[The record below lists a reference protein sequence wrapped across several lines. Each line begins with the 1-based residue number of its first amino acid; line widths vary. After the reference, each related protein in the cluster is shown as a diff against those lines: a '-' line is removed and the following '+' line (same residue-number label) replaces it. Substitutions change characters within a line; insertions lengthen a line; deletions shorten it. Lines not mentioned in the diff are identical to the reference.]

1 MKNLMLFVLAAAL
14 SLSGAEVR
22 FPRQLLP
29 RSNEIVIGD
38 THISVT
44 RDTSVPSGWAVNA
57 SNGTETRKL
66 PLNLGWVNRILFPGV
81 ILEMRNW
88 NVSRNESWNI
98 MAETIGEFEVREL
111 TPAEV
116 LKPGTAGVRKE
127 KRRPGE
133 VLILSNGMITLE
145 VFPAV
150 NGIVPC
156 IRTEVTGSSLAHVG
170 NLNRDLSLKDF
181 TGVGFIELFD
191 SYGNTP
197 MAALNWTFENG
208 ILNLSGKSGAGKDLT
223 LHRKMQLADHSFLF
237 RIASGV
243 TGTGKLPVVKHRPE
257 IRLPGNFGVNAL
269 SMFLPENGRLYPRN
283 VQSGTFTLN
292 GNAYALGD
300 KETGLMLGVFYRN
313 ASKLYLF
320 VADGYMTLEAAGIIP
335 KGQAVPPLTA
345 SYFFVHGLSRAD
357 FIGEGLLLAV
367 PEKTPVGMIGNKLPL
382 EFILG
387 NAVPLNDAVLQLDIL
402 DGKGY
407 VRSSQKEKLPV
418 AAPGFASKIAVAAAV
433 EKLKA
438 GHYTVEVSVK
448 ESGKLCLI
456 GMFPIQILFK
466 EDLRK
471 AKDFLNVL
479 DRRIDAV
486 RREYASA
493 KEKRK
498 IMKKFRRILLL
509 KRQYQEALDAGDMRQ
524 SLELQKEA
532 GKI

>member
-1 MKNLMLFVLAAAL
+1 MKNLMLFILAAAL
-14 SLSGAEVR
+14 SLTAAEVR
-22 FPRQLLP
+22 FPRQPLP
-29 RSNEIVIGD
+29 RSNEIVIGN

-57 SNGTETRKL
+57 ANGTETRKQ
-66 PLNLGWVNRILFPGV
+66 PLNLGGVNLILFPGV

-98 MAETIGEFEVREL
+98 MAETIGDFEVREL

-116 LKPGTAGVRKE
+116 LNGGTARVRTE
-127 KRRPGE
+127 KRRQGE
-133 VLILSNGMITLE
+133 ALILSNDMITLE

-156 IRTEVTGSSLAHVG
+156 IRSEVSGSNLAHVG
-170 NLNRDLSLKDF
+170 NFNREVSLKDF
-181 TGVGFIELFD
+181 TGVGFVELFN

-197 MAALNWTFENG
+197 MASLRWTFENG
-208 ILNLSGKSGAGKDLT
+208 ILDFSGKSGAGNDLT
-223 LHRKMQLADHSFLF
+223 LHRKMQLTDHSFLF
-237 RIASGV
+237 WIESSV

-257 IRLPGNFGVNAL
+257 IRLPGKFGVNAL
-269 SMFLPENGRLYPRN
+269 SMFLPENGRLHPRN

-292 GNAYALGD
+292 ENAYALGD

-313 ASKLYLF
+313 ASKIYLF

-335 KGQAVPPLTA
+335 REQAVPPLTA
-345 SYFFVHGLSRAD
+345 TYFMVHGLSRAD

-367 PEKTPVGMIGNKLPL
+367 PEKKPVGLVGNPLPIK
-382 EFILG
+382 FILG
-387 NAVPLNDAVLQLDIL
+387 NAVPLNHAVMQLDIL
-402 DGKGY
+402 DGKGN
-407 VRSSQKEKLPV
+407 VLSSRKKKLPV
-418 AAPGFASKIAVAAAV
+418 TAPGFASKIAVEAAV

-438 GHYTVEVSVK
+438 GHYTVEVSIV
-448 ESGKLCLI
+448 ESGKLCLK
-456 GMFPIQILFK
+456 GTFPIQILFQ

-471 AKDFLNVL
+471 AKDFLKVL

-486 RREYASA
+486 RREYPSA

-498 IMKKFRRILLL
+498 IMKKFRRLLL
-509 KRQYQEALDAGDMRQ
+509 LRRKYLDALEAGDMN
-524 SLELQKEA
+524 LIPELQKEA
-532 GKI
+532 GNL